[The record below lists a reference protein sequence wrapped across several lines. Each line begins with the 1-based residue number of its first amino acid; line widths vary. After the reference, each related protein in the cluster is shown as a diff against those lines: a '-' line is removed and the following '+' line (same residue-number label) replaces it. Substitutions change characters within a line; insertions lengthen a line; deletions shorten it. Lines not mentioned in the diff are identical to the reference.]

1 MGTSNVSGIDKLFTQ
16 GQTMGT
22 GIAASEEDIA
32 VNFSKL
38 MNQMT
43 SGLQGSVLAGGNS
56 GKSGQIEFAVQP
68 AAAEQ
73 DYARIT
79 SRREVEV
86 ADAPDT
92 KWRVDDNAKEKI
104 DAFSNDVKEVLKEEL
119 GVTDEQIEEAM
130 ETLGLSYA
138 DLVQPGQLA
147 SLVAELTGESDMS
160 ALLVSGEFMNVMQE
174 VSTLSESLLQEL
186 GVSREDFLAELEG
199 MKSAPDVMTDI
210 PSDTEVTADVTPDAP
225 EAAQTEVPEET
236 ATDTVDQPTVVVER
250 AETQGDDNVSEN
262 VRAAGTEKHTEQT
275 AESEAPEETAEQVE
289 AVTTEETTDSSQDD
303 AKEGSTGNNNNQNVQ
318 TKSVQTQTTNNA
330 NGVTVQNVTTQTTVT
345 GTEGTTGFSS
355 QLDVQNIIRQIVEFT
370 RVTVGNTATTMEMQ
384 LNPENLGKIMMSV
397 TSKDGT
403 VSAQI
408 FTQNEAVKEA
418 LEQQIVTLKENMNQA
433 GVKVDA
439 VEVSVGSHEF
449 ERNLEQEA
457 KQDERQAEEQEK
469 ASGSTRRINLNE
481 LDELGGVMSEEE
493 SLVAQM
499 MAEQGNSIDYTA

>member
-16 GQTMGT
+16 GQTMET
-22 GIAASEEDIA
+22 GIAASEENIT

-43 SGLQGSVLAGGNS
+43 SGLQGSVLSGDNS
-56 GKSGQIEFAVQP
+56 GKSGQTEFAVQP
-68 AAAEQ
+68 ASSKQ

-79 SRREVEV
+79 NRREVEV

-92 KWRVDDNAKEKI
+92 KWRVDDTAKEKI
-104 DAFSNDVKEVLKEEL
+104 DAFSDDVKEVLKEEL

-160 ALLVSGEFMNVMQE
+160 ALLVSDEFMNVMQE

-186 GVSREDFLAELEG
+186 GVSREDFLAQLEE
-199 MKSAPDVMTDI
+199 MKTVSDAMTDI
-210 PSDTEVTADVTPDAP
+210 PADTEVSADTALDTSELTQTDVT
-225 EAAQTEVPEET
+225 EET
-236 ATDTVDQPTVVVER
+236 VTDTSEPTVVVER
-250 AETQGDDNVSEN
+250 AETQGTDNVQEN
-262 VRAAGTEKHTEQT
+262 VKTAGTEEHTEQT
-275 AESEAPEETAEQVE
+275 TEAEVSEETTEQVE
-289 AVTTEETTDSSQDD
+289 TVTTEETADSSQDD
-303 AKEGSTGNNNNQNVQ
+303 AKEESTGNNNNQNVQ
-318 TKSVQTQTTNNA
+318 TKSVQTQTTNTA

-355 QLDVQNIIRQIVEFT
+355 QLDVQNIIRQIVEFSK
-370 RVTVGNTATTMEMQ
+370 VTVGNTATTMEMQ

-481 LDELGGVMSEEE
+481 LDELSGVMSEEE

>member
-147 SLVAELTGESDMS
+147 SLVA
-160 ALLVSGEFMNVMQE
+160 
-174 VSTLSESLLQEL
+174 
-186 GVSREDFLAELEG
+186 R
-199 MKSAPDVMTDI
+199 TD
-210 PSDTEVTADVTPDAP
+210 
-225 EAAQTEVPEET
+225 
-236 ATDTVDQPTVVVER
+236 R
-250 AETQGDDNVSEN
+250 
-262 VRAAGTEKHTEQT
+262 
-275 AESEAPEETAEQVE
+275 
-289 AVTTEETTDSSQDD
+289 
-303 AKEGSTGNNNNQNVQ
+303 
-318 TKSVQTQTTNNA
+318 
-330 NGVTVQNVTTQTTVT
+330 
-345 GTEGTTGFSS
+345 
-355 QLDVQNIIRQIVEFT
+355 
-370 RVTVGNTATTMEMQ
+370 
-384 LNPENLGKIMMSV
+384 
-397 TSKDGT
+397 
-403 VSAQI
+403 
-408 FTQNEAVKEA
+408 
-418 LEQQIVTLKENMNQA
+418 
-433 GVKVDA
+433 
-439 VEVSVGSHEF
+439 
-449 ERNLEQEA
+449 
-457 KQDERQAEEQEK
+457 
-469 ASGSTRRINLNE
+469 
-481 LDELGGVMSEEE
+481 
-493 SLVAQM
+493 
-499 MAEQGNSIDYTA
+499 